1 MLRFPFIQ
9 LEETAMH
16 NSTRPAEV
24 FYTTH
29 SEDHEGYR
37 IHWAT
42 THSTSEPGK
51 YLGHFRALKDGE
63 ETIGASLG
71 KPLATEA
78 DAKNEAIR
86 FAKAAIDEK
95 LGANG

>member
-1 MLRFPFIQ
+1 
-9 LEETAMH
+9 MH
-16 NSTRPAEV
+16 NSANTRDV
-24 FYTTH
+24 SFTTH
-29 SEDHEGYR
+29 HEDHEGYR

-63 ETIGASLG
+63 ETIAASLG
-71 KPLATEA
+71 KPLETEA
-78 DAKNEAIR
+78 EAKNESIR

-95 LGANG
+95 SGPNG